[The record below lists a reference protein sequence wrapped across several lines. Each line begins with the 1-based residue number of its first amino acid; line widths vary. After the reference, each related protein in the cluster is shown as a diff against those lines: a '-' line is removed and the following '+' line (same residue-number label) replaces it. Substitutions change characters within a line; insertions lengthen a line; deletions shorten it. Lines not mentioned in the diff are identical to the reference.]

1 MVIETLRRT
10 KNAALATVR
19 ALRVLDGATTHTV
32 PWRSGPVSLRH
43 YKAQAPV
50 VGPPLLLI
58 TPIINR
64 FRVVDLQ
71 AGSSLVESLVNS
83 GVDVYVVDWGAPRR
97 IDAGTDWEDYVLRL
111 LPRMLDV
118 IVAESAP
125 LPAGVPEKTVDVM
138 GYCLGGTIAVLLA
151 ATFPERIRRLV
162 TLATP
167 IDFHTGVPHMDL
179 IGDWVAEGN
188 FPVDRITH
196 AFGNFPASLI
206 QQGFLWQRPLSSALK
221 FRRAWKRFG
230 ARDFA
235 NLFCALES
243 WNQHGVDVPG
253 AAYRRL
259 IVDLY
264 RENRLAKGTFV
275 LGGERVDLKRID
287 CPLLVITAANDTT
300 CPPIAAH
307 ALLERVGTPADKRT
321 TLDLPGG
328 HVTVTVS
335 SKAPAR
341 LHAPLAEWLRS

>member
-1 MVIETLRRT
+1 VVVETLRRT
-10 KNAALATVR
+10 KNAVQATAH
-19 ALRVLDGATTHTV
+19 ALRVLNGATQHTV
-32 PWRSGPVSLRH
+32 PWCSGSVSLRH
-43 YKAQAPV
+43 YKARTTPL
-50 VGPPLLLI
+50 GPPLLLI

-71 AGSSLVESLVNS
+71 AGGSLVESLVTS
-83 GVDVYVVDWGAPRR
+83 GVDVYVVDWGAPSR

-118 IVAESAP
+118 IVAESE
-125 LPAGVPEKTVDVM
+125 LPAGVPEGTVDVM

-151 ATFPERIRRLV
+151 ATSPQRVRRLV

-179 IGDWVAEGN
+179 IGKWVAEGH
-188 FPVDRITH
+188 FPVELITR
-196 AFGNFPASLI
+196 AFGNFPARLI

-230 ARDFA
+230 KRDFA
-235 NLFCALES
+235 RLFCALES
-243 WNQHGVDVPG
+243 WNQDGVDVPG

-259 IVDLY
+259 IVDFY

-275 LGGERVDLKRID
+275 LGGERVDLERIR

-300 CPPIAAH
+300 CPPVAAH
-307 ALLERVGTPADKRT
+307 ALLELVGTPAEQRRA
-321 TLDLPGG
+321 LDLPGG
-328 HVTVTVS
+328 HVTVTVG
-335 SKAPAR
+335 SKSAQR
-341 LHAPLAEWLRS
+341 LHAPLADWLRA